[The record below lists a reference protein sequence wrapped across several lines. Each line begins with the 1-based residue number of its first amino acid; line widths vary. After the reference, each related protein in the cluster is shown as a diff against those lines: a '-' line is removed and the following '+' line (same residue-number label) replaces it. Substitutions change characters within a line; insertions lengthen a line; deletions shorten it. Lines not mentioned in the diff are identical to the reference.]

1 MKWTRSLAKSLE
13 WIFEAE
19 WVTMYC
25 QNKCVVQIQ
34 QVISRQHLPGKRF
47 RYQKHRKGLY
57 INLPQGR
64 EAWERFTTTHATWL
78 ETCISQPRFLGSHV
92 SIKTQ
97 KAVLYNQKLTLD
109 PFHPNI
115 SIHILH
121 TVLYTFPQVLTRRIF
136 STIKSFIS
144 WLSFILCPWPSF
156 CVGVNLKG
164 EIRS

>member
-1 MKWTRSLAKSLE
+1 
-13 WIFEAE
+13 
-19 WVTMYC
+19 MYC
-25 QNKCVVQIQ
+25 QNKCEVQIQ

-78 ETCISQPRFLGSHV
+78 ETCISQPRFRELV
-92 SIKTQ
+92 SWKSRFYKDPESRTLQ
-97 KAVLYNQKLTLD
+97 SKKLTLD

-121 TVLYTFPQVLTRRIF
+121 TVLYTFPKVLTRRI
-136 STIKSFIS
+136 
-144 WLSFILCPWPSF
+144 C
-156 CVGVNLKG
+156 
-164 EIRS
+164 

>member
-1 MKWTRSLAKSLE
+1 
-13 WIFEAE
+13 
-19 WVTMYC
+19 MYC
-25 QNKCVVQIQ
+25 QNKCEVQIQ

-64 EAWERFTTTHATWL
+64 EAWRDLQLPMQRGSRLASANLVFEN
-78 ETCISQPRFLGSHV
+78 SFLGSHV

-144 WLSFILCPWPSF
+144 WLSFILCP
-156 CVGVNLKG
+156 
-164 EIRS
+164 